1 MASDYQCP
9 GEDHPISESVH
20 LGRLASFYPACRDCP
35 HREVTRSLGKRAVK
49 QIERARHF
57 APQPP
62 ICDSDGIHGGDCQQ
76 LTLQLA
82 RQLAAA
88 FGVGLRQHTRHH
100 PQVVIAGDGRPLLA
114 EFVAAVAGGLRW
126 AGCQVI
132 ETGAATAAL
141 LTMALAKSGADGALL
156 VGNPGSSVRT
166 IGLKFWGPFGLPLPA
181 DQIIAIERLVKRG
194 VDRPSRRWGTATRLS
209 AEADYLAGLQDYFH
223 ALRPL
228 KWVLD
233 TGSGVVEDYARRL
246 GQSVACELVLGRDLP
261 AQRVVRGKRPVG
273 PLAIETGPR
282 ERLRL
287 LQKQVPAAKAHF
299 GIWIDGD
306 GEACALV
313 DERGQE
319 ISAERLLLLLARH
332 LVASRREVAV
342 VVEQETST
350 STRARL
356 AELGATIHVS
366 SAERAEMAGAVQ
378 TTGAVVGGGPSGR
391 VWFATPLPCPDGLRT
406 VALLLTVLIQ
416 SDWSTSEALE
426 MIIAKC

>member
-1 MASDYQCP
+1 MANDYQCP

-20 LGRLASFYPACRDCP
+20 LGRLASFYPACHDCP
-35 HREVTRSLGKRAVK
+35 HRDATRSLGKRTVK

-62 ICDSDGIHGGDCQQ
+62 ICDSSGIHGSDRRQ
-76 LTLQLA
+76 LTPQLA

-88 FGVGLRQHTRHH
+88 FGAELRQHTRHH

-114 EFVAAVAGGLRW
+114 EFVAAAAGGLRW
-126 AGCQVI
+126 AGCQVV

-141 LTMALAKSGADGALL
+141 LTMALAKSGAEGALL
-156 VGNPGSSVRT
+156 LGNPGSSVRT
-166 IGLKFWGPFGLPLPA
+166 IGLKFWGPYGLPLPA
-181 DQIIAIERLVKRG
+181 DQIAALRQLVQRG
-194 VDRPSRRWGTATRLS
+194 VDRPTRRWGTATRLS

-233 TGSGVVEDYARRL
+233 TGSVVVEDYARRL
-246 GQSVACELVLGRDLP
+246 GQSVACELVFGRDLP

-273 PLAIETGPR
+273 PLAVETGPR

-319 ISAERLLLLLARH
+319 VPAEQLLLLLARH
-332 LVASRREVAV
+332 LMASRPGAAV
-342 VVEQETST
+342 VVEQEASAA
-350 STRARL
+350 TRVRL
-356 AELGATIHVS
+356 VELGATLHES
-366 SAERAEMAGAVQ
+366 SSERAEMAAAVQ

-391 VWFATPLPCPDGLRT
+391 VWFSTPLPCPDGLRT
-406 VALLLTVLIQ
+406 VALLLTVLSQ

-426 MIIAKC
+426 MLIAK